1 MFWGVVAQAFR
12 TLTNPERPWW
22 LAIIMIA
29 VSAGDLSADPDALGY
44 RERTGDSVEY
54 LTATE
59 RIIND
64 TLELSSRS
72 TTRETHIV
80 MAGEDLESLSWT
92 HRHPAEDT
100 EYTAVR
106 DGRTIEVSGR
116 SQGEEVAEIFTLR
129 GEAPWIQSIERSLR
143 EFALSEDRRM
153 EFWTIQ
159 PGDIQLRKLQALR
172 RGRDTVAV
180 DDTPTDAWEIR
191 LSLPGIASLFWSATY
206 WFRTSDGLFVRS
218 EAVRGWPGTPVTV
231 VELVEEAVGS
241 AP

>member
-1 MFWGVVAQAFR
+1 MASRGR
-12 TLTNPERPWW
+12 EWW
-22 LAIIMIA
+22 LTLVVIAIA
-29 VSAGDLSADPDALGY
+29 SGNLFAGPDTLRY
-44 RERTGDSVEY
+44 RERTGDDVEY

-59 RIIND
+59 RVAND

-72 TTRETHIV
+72 TTGETHTV
-80 MAGEDLESLSWT
+80 VVNERLESLRWT
-92 HRHPAEDT
+92 HRYPAEET

-106 DGRTIEVSGR
+106 NGQTIEVSGR
-116 SQGEEVAEIFTLR
+116 SRDDKVAQTFTLSDD
-129 GEAPWIQSIERSLR
+129 APWIQSIERSLR
-143 EFALSEDRRM
+143 DFALSDDSRI
-153 EFWTIQ
+153 EFWTVQ
-159 PGDIQLRKLQALR
+159 PGDIQLRKLQAVR

-231 VELVEEAVGS
+231 VELVEE
-241 AP
+241 